1 MGFFFLSFYY
11 FFLLRERERKEIKIM
26 ETFVDV
32 DRFLKSSVFS
42 PFQVDV
48 SQVLARLYRG
58 IPTDEYMFLMYDD
71 LANDLARVLNKVY
84 ETDAKYESSA
94 ARTLFVPVCNLYF
107 HGVAEFLRIVVA
119 LYPKDL
125 PDLSNVTRFLDVL
138 NVPAITRP
146 TYEYRVN
153 RQVTFSWTDRTFS
166 SFRSLKSDLKD
177 KLDKSV
183 KCCCTR
189 QPPKK

>member
-1 MGFFFLSFYY
+1 
-11 FFLLRERERKEIKIM
+11 M
-26 ETFVDV
+26 ETFVSV

-48 SQVLARLYRG
+48 SQVFARLYKG

-71 LANDLARVLNKVY
+71 LTNDMVRVLNKVY
-84 ETDAKYESSA
+84 ENDEKYESK
-94 ARTLFVPVCNLYF
+94 TPLFVPLCNLYF
-107 HGVAEFLRIVVA
+107 HGVAEFLRIVVT

-125 PDLSNVTRFLDVL
+125 PDISNVTRFLDIL

-153 RQVTFSWTDRTFS
+153 RRVTFSWTDRTFT
-166 SFRSLKSDLKD
+166 SFRSMNSDLKD
-177 KLDKSV
+177 KLDKNI
-183 KCCCTR
+183 KCCCTKH
-189 QPPKK
+189 PPKKSD